1 MHPPPWE
8 RRAPAPYTDHG
19 TGEHAARPREAAAEK
34 SGAHVC
40 SGRVAFQ
47 GHIHLCSTVSASIHA
62 VLHGRLVWRPRARVT
77 QRRAMRRARP
87 AHLHDVSINMANL
100 GQGWHRPRAVGTA
113 READLLVRSRSL
125 RWSRARVRLPD
136 PHPDATPSS
145 TLLSCP
151 AHSQGHSKHIT
162 RPTGGRA
169 SLSLSL
175 SLTLPSSSHPGA
187 RAPRACPQVHG
198 APCGRP
204 TTTLPPRRVLRGT

>member
-1 MHPPPWE
+1 MAW
-8 RRAPAPYTDHG
+8 RK
-19 TGEHAARPREAAAEK
+19 AARTSARTRGFSRAHTPLLDSFRIHTRRSSWKTGLAAA
-34 SGAHVC
+34 
-40 SGRVAFQ
+40 
-47 GHIHLCSTVSASIHA
+47 ST
-62 VLHGRLVWRPRARVT
+62 ARVT

>member
-1 MHPPPWE
+1 MRPRP
-8 RRAPAPYTDHG
+8 RK
-19 TGEHAARPREAAAEK
+19 AART
-34 SGAHVC
+34 

-175 SLTLPSSSHPGA
+175 PDSALLFSSGRA
-187 RAPRACPQVHG
+187 RAARVPTGTWGALRTTHDDAAAVMLSAASRKHRNRPQM
-198 APCGRP
+198 C
-204 TTTLPPRRVLRGT
+204 LPARHQYCQITSIDC